1 MNEKIDRRLREAA
14 EAHLPD
20 RARMLARVER
30 GMAGPAV
37 RHRARPF
44 ARSGTRVALAGLAA
58 GGILTTGGLAVAAI
72 VATPSPPPT
81 VTTPATP
88 SPTVSSPHPTV
99 SSPHPTSA
107 RPTPVAPAPVT
118 TPGSVRPTPSA
129 TGPSPAAG
137 ENQNGPLWSAG
148 SLDPKSTVYWTQ
160 SNLVLKTTQPLTSLT
175 VEIRIVQTGGAKN
188 TGTWQT
194 LPGGDFTVT
203 VQEAGGALVYRWV
216 LKPGLTVP
224 PGNHEFAAQFNNGT
238 GVRGAAGDGYRVD
251 AQGSGGSASVRGGFV
266 PTR

>member
-1 MNEKIDRRLREAA
+1 MNENIDRRLREAA
-14 EAHLPD
+14 EAHRPD

-88 SPTVSSPHPTV
+88 SPTVSF
-99 SSPHPTSA
+99 PHPTSA
-107 RPTPVAPAPVT
+107 RPTPVAPAPVV

-137 ENQNGPLWSAG
+137 EGRNGPLWSAG
-148 SLDPKSTVYWTQ
+148 SVDPQSTVYWTQ
-160 SNLVLKTTQPLTSLT
+160 SNLALKTTQPLTSLT
-175 VEIRIVQTGGAKN
+175 IEIRIVQTGGAKS

-194 LPGGDFTVT
+194 LPSGDFTVT
-203 VQEAGGALVYRWV
+203 VQESGGALVYRWV
-216 LKPGLTVP
+216 LKPGLTVQA
-224 PGNHEFAAQFNNGT
+224 GSHEFAVQFNNGT
-238 GVRGAAGDGYRVD
+238 GVRSAAGDGYRVD

>member
-1 MNEKIDRRLREAA
+1 MNEEIARRLSEAA
-14 EAHLPD
+14 EAHRPD
-20 RARMLARVER
+20 RARMLARVQR

-58 GGILTTGGLAVAAI
+58 TGILTTGGLAVAAI
-72 VATPSPPPT
+72 VAKSSPSAT
-81 VTTPATP
+81 VTTPAP
-88 SPTVSSPHPTV
+88 SSPTAG
-99 SSPHPTSA
+99 SPHPTSA

-118 TPGSVRPTPSA
+118 TPGSARPTPPA
-129 TGPSPAAG
+129 TSPSPTPTAG
-137 ENQNGPLWSAG
+137 ESRNGPLWSAG
-148 SLDPKSTVYWTQ
+148 SVDPRSNVYWTQ
-160 SNLVLKTTQPLTSLT
+160 SDVALKTTQPLTSLT
-175 VEIRIVQTGGAKN
+175 VEIRIVQTGGVKS

-194 LPGGDFTVT
+194 LPSGDFTVT
-203 VQEAGGALVYRWV
+203 IQEAGGTLVYRWV

-224 PGNHEFAAQFNNGT
+224 AGSHEFAAQFNNGTGGNGT

>member
-1 MNEKIDRRLREAA
+1 MNEEIDRQLREAA
-14 EAHLPD
+14 EAHRPD
-20 RARMLARVER
+20 RARMLARVQR

-44 ARSGTRVALAGLAA
+44 ARSGTRVALAGLAVT
-58 GGILTTGGLAVAAI
+58 GILATGGLAVAAI
-72 VATPSPPPT
+72 VATPSPSPT

-88 SPTVSSPHPTV
+88 SPTVSSPHPT
-99 SSPHPTSA
+99 SA
-107 RPTPVAPAPVT
+107 RPTPVVPPPVT
-118 TPGSVRPTPSA
+118 TPGSSRPTPSA
-129 TGPSPAAG
+129 TSPSPTVG

-148 SLDPKSTVYWTQ
+148 SLDAKSTVYWTQ
-160 SNLVLKTTQPLTSLT
+160 SNLLLKTTQPLTSLT

-194 LPGGDFTVT
+194 LLSDDFTVT

-224 PGNHEFAAQFNNGT
+224 VGSHEFAAQFNNGAD
-238 GVRGAAGDGYRVD
+238 VRSAAGDGYRVD

>member
-1 MNEKIDRRLREAA
+1 MNDEIARQLREAA
-14 EAHLPD
+14 EAHRPD
-20 RARMLARVER
+20 RARMLARVQR

-58 GGILTTGGLAVAAI
+58 TGILATGGLAVAAI
-72 VATPSPPPT
+72 VATSSPSPI

-88 SPTVSSPHPTV
+88 TPTV

-107 RPTPVAPAPVT
+107 RPTPVAPAPAT

-129 TGPSPAAG
+129 TSPSPTAG
-137 ENQNGPLWSAG
+137 EGQNGPLWSAG
-148 SLDPKSTVYWTQ
+148 SLDRQSTVYWTQ
-160 SNLVLKTTQPLTSLT
+160 SNLALRTTQPLTSLT
-175 VEIRIVQTGGAKN
+175 VEMRIVQTGGVKN

-194 LPGGDFTVT
+194 LPSGDFTVT
-203 VQEAGGALVYRWV
+203 VQEAGGTLVYRWV

-224 PGNHEFAAQFNNGT
+224 AGSHEFAAQFNNGT
-238 GVRGAAGDGYRVD
+238 DARSAAGDGYRVD
-251 AQGSGGSASVRGGFV
+251 AHGSDGSASVRGGFV

>member
-1 MNEKIDRRLREAA
+1 VNEDIDRRLREAA
-14 EAHLPD
+14 EAHRPD

-44 ARSGTRVALAGLAA
+44 ARSGTRVVLAGLAA

-72 VATPSPPPT
+72 VATPPPSPT
-81 VTTPATP
+81 VTTPATLAP
-88 SPTVSSPHPTV
+88 AVSSPP
-99 SSPHPTSA
+99 PTSA
-107 RPTPVAPAPVT
+107 RPTPAKPPPAT
-118 TPGSVRPTPSA
+118 TPGSSRPTPSA
-129 TGPSPAAG
+129 TSPSSSPTAD
-137 ENQNGPLWSAG
+137 ESRNGPLRSSG

-160 SNLVLKTTQPLTSLT
+160 SDLVLKTTQPLTSLT
-175 VEIRIVQTGGAKN
+175 VEIRIVQAGGAKS

-194 LPGGDFTVT
+194 LPGDDFTVT

-224 PGNHEFAAQFNNGT
+224 AGNHEFAAQFNNGA
-238 GVRGAAGDGYRVD
+238 GAHSAAGDGYRVD
-251 AQGSGGSASVRGGFV
+251 ARGSGGSASVRGGFV

>member
-1 MNEKIDRRLREAA
+1 MNEEIARQLREAA
-14 EAHLPD
+14 EAHRPD
-20 RARMLARVER
+20 RARMLARVQR

-58 GGILTTGGLAVAAI
+58 TGILATGGLAVAAI
-72 VATPSPPPT
+72 VATPSPSPT
-81 VTTPATP
+81 VTTPAAP
-88 SPTVSSPHPTV
+88 SPTV

-107 RPTPVAPAPVT
+107 RPTPVAPAPAT
-118 TPGSVRPTPSA
+118 TPGSSRPTPPTAS
-129 TGPSPAAG
+129 PSPSAD
-137 ENQNGPLWSAG
+137 ESQNGPLWSAG
-148 SLDPKSTVYWTQ
+148 SVDPQSTVYWTQ

-175 VEIRIVQTGGAKN
+175 IEMRIVQAGGVKN

-194 LPGGDFTVT
+194 LPSGDFTVT
-203 VQEAGGALVYRWV
+203 IQEADGTLVYRWV

-224 PGNHEFAAQFNNGT
+224 AGSHEFAAQFNNGT
-238 GVRGAAGDGYRVD
+238 GVRSAAGDGYRVD
-251 AQGSGGSASVRGGFV
+251 AQGTGGSASVRGGFV

>member
-1 MNEKIDRRLREAA
+1 MNDEIARQLREAA
-14 EAHLPD
+14 EAHRPD
-20 RARMLARVER
+20 RARMLARVQR

-58 GGILTTGGLAVAAI
+58 TGILATGGLAVAAI
-72 VATPSPPPT
+72 VAHSSPSAT

-88 SPTVSSPHPTV
+88 SPTAG
-99 SSPHPTSA
+99 SPHPTSG
-107 RPTPVAPAPVT
+107 RPTPVAPAPA
-118 TPGSVRPTPSA
+118 TPGSARPTPPA
-129 TGPSPAAG
+129 TSPSPAAG
-137 ENQNGPLWSAG
+137 ESRNGPLWSAG
-148 SLDPKSTVYWTQ
+148 SVDPHSTVYWTQ
-160 SNLVLKTTQPLTSLT
+160 SNLALKTTRPLTSLT
-175 VEIRIVQTGGAKN
+175 VEMRIVQTGGVKN
-188 TGTWQT
+188 TGTWET

-203 VQEAGGALVYRWV
+203 VQEAGGTLVYRWV

-224 PGNHEFAAQFNNGT
+224 AGSYEFAAQFNNGT
-238 GVRGAAGDGYRVD
+238 GVRSSAGDGYRVD

>member
-1 MNEKIDRRLREAA
+1 MNEEIARRLREAA
-14 EAHLPD
+14 EAHRPD

-58 GGILTTGGLAVAAI
+58 TGILATGGLAVAAI
-72 VATPSPPPT
+72 VATPSPSPT

-88 SPTVSSPHPTV
+88 SPAV

-107 RPTPVAPAPVT
+107 RPTPVAPAPAT
-118 TPGSVRPTPSA
+118 TPGSSRPTPPA
-129 TGPSPAAG
+129 TSPSPAAD
-137 ENQNGPLWSAG
+137 ESRNGPLWSAG
-148 SLDPKSTVYWTQ
+148 SVDPRSTVYWTQ
-160 SNLVLKTTQPLTSLT
+160 SNLALKTTQPLTSLT
-175 VEIRIVQTGGAKN
+175 VEFRTVQTGGVKN

-194 LPGGDFTVT
+194 LPSDDFTVT

-224 PGNHEFAAQFNNGT
+224 AGSHEFAAQFNNGT
-238 GVRGAAGDGYRVD
+238 GVRSAAGDGYRVD

>member
-1 MNEKIDRRLREAA
+1 VNEEIDRRLREAA
-14 EAHLPD
+14 EDHRPD
-20 RARMLARVER
+20 RARMLARVQR

-58 GGILTTGGLAVAAI
+58 AGVLATGGLAVAAI
-72 VATPSPPPT
+72 VVTPSPSPT

-88 SPTVSSPHPTV
+88 SPTV

-107 RPTPVAPAPVT
+107 RPTPVAPAPAT
-118 TPGSVRPTPSA
+118 TPGSARPTPPA
-129 TGPSPAAG
+129 TSPSRAAG
-137 ENQNGPLWSAG
+137 ESQNGPLWSAG
-148 SLDPKSTVYWTQ
+148 SVDPGSTVYWTQ
-160 SNLVLKTTQPLTSLT
+160 SNLALKTTQPLTSLT
-175 VEIRIVQTGGAKN
+175 VEMRIVQTGRVKN

-194 LPGGDFTVT
+194 LPSGDFTVT
-203 VQEAGGALVYRWV
+203 VQEAGGTLVYRWV

-224 PGNHEFAAQFNNGT
+224 AGSHEFAAQFNNGA
-238 GVRGAAGDGYRVD
+238 GVRSAAGDGYRVD
-251 AQGSGGSASVRGGFV
+251 GQGSGGSASVRGGFV

>member
-1 MNEKIDRRLREAA
+1 MSEDIDRRLREAA
-14 EAHLPD
+14 EAHRPD

-44 ARSGTRVALAGLAA
+44 ARSGTRVALAALAA

-72 VATPSPPPT
+72 VTTASPSPSAT

-88 SPTVSSPHPTV
+88 SPTLSSPHPT
-99 SSPHPTSA
+99 PT
-107 RPTPVAPAPVT
+107 RPTPAVPPPVT
-118 TPGSVRPTPSA
+118 TPGSSRPTPPA
-129 TGPSPAAG
+129 TTAPPTAG
-137 ENQNGPLWSAG
+137 ENQDGPLWSAG
-148 SLDPKSTVYWTQ
+148 SLDEKSTVYWTQ
-160 SNLVLKTTQPLTSLT
+160 SDLVLKTTQPLTSLT
-175 VEIRIVQTGGAKN
+175 VEIRIMQTGGAKS

-194 LPGGDFTVT
+194 LPSGDFTVT
-203 VQEAGGALVYRWV
+203 VQETGGALVYRWV

-224 PGNHEFAAQFNNGT
+224 AGTHEFAVQFNNGP
-238 GVRGAAGDGYRVD
+238 GVRSAAGDGYRVD
-251 AQGSGGSASVRGGFV
+251 AQGPGGSASVRGGFV

>member
-1 MNEKIDRRLREAA
+1 MNEEIARRLREAA
-14 EAHLPD
+14 EAHRPD
-20 RARMLARVER
+20 RARMLARVQR

-58 GGILTTGGLAVAAI
+58 TGILATGGLAVAAI
-72 VATPSPPPT
+72 VAHSSTSPT

-88 SPTVSSPHPTV
+88 SPTV

-107 RPTPVAPAPVT
+107 RPTPVAPAPAT
-118 TPGSVRPTPSA
+118 TPGSSRRTPPAATPS
-129 TGPSPAAG
+129 PSADEG
-137 ENQNGPLWSAG
+137 QNGALWSAG
-148 SLDPKSTVYWTQ
+148 SLDPHSTVYWTQ

-175 VEIRIVQTGGAKN
+175 VEIRIVQTGGVKN

-194 LPGGDFTVT
+194 LPSADFTVT
-203 VQEAGGALVYRWV
+203 TEEAGGTLVYRWV

-224 PGNHEFAAQFNNGT
+224 TGSHEFAVQFNNGT
-238 GVRGAAGDGYRVD
+238 GERTATGDGYRVD
-251 AQGSGGSASVRGGFV
+251 ARGSGGPASVRGGFV
-266 PTR
+266 PAR

>member
-1 MNEKIDRRLREAA
+1 MNEEIARRLREAA
-14 EAHLPD
+14 EAHRPD
-20 RARMLARVER
+20 RARMLAQVQR

-58 GGILTTGGLAVAAI
+58 TGILATGGLAVAAI
-72 VATPSPPPT
+72 VAHSSPSAT

-88 SPTVSSPHPTV
+88 SPTVSSPHPA
-99 SSPHPTSA
+99 SG
-107 RPTPVAPAPVT
+107 RPTPVAPAPAT
-118 TPGSVRPTPSA
+118 TPGSARPTPPA
-129 TGPSPAAG
+129 TSPSPTAG
-137 ENQNGPLWSAG
+137 ESRNGPLWSAG
-148 SLDPKSTVYWTQ
+148 SVDPHSTVYWTQ
-160 SNLVLKTTQPLTSLT
+160 SNLALKTTQPLTSLT
-175 VEIRIVQTGGAKN
+175 IEMRIAQTGGVKI

-194 LPGGDFTVT
+194 LPSTDFTVT
-203 VQEAGGALVYRWV
+203 AQEADGTLVYRWV

-224 PGNHEFAAQFNNGT
+224 AGSYEFAAQFNHAT
-238 GVRGAAGDGYRVD
+238 GVRSAAGDGYRVD

>member
-1 MNEKIDRRLREAA
+1 VNEEIDRRLREAA
-14 EAHLPD
+14 EAHRAD

-72 VATPSPPPT
+72 VASPPPSPT
-81 VTTPATP
+81 VTTPAAP
-88 SPTVSSPHPTV
+88 SPTV

-107 RPTPVAPAPVT
+107 RPTPVVPPPAT
-118 TPGSVRPTPSA
+118 TPGSSRPTPSA
-129 TGPSPAAG
+129 TSPSPTVG
-137 ENQNGPLWSAG
+137 ESQNGPLWSAG
-148 SLDPKSTVYWTQ
+148 SLGPKSTVYWTQ
-160 SNLVLKTTQPLTSLT
+160 SDLVLKTTQPLTSLT

-194 LPGGDFTVT
+194 LSNGDFTVT
-203 VQEAGGALVYRWV
+203 VQEADGALVYRWV

-224 PGNHEFAAQFNNGT
+224 AGNHEFAAQFNNGT
-238 GVRGAAGDGYRVD
+238 GVRSAAGDGYRVD
-251 AQGSGGSASVRGGFV
+251 AQGSSGSASVRGGFV

>member
-1 MNEKIDRRLREAA
+1 MNDEIARQLREAA
-14 EAHLPD
+14 EAHRPD
-20 RARMLARVER
+20 RARMLARVQR

-58 GGILTTGGLAVAAI
+58 TGILTTGGLAVAAI
-72 VATPSPPPT
+72 VAHSSPPAT

-88 SPTVSSPHPTV
+88 SPTV

-118 TPGSVRPTPSA
+118 TPGSARPTPSA
-129 TGPSPAAG
+129 TSPSPAVG
-137 ENQNGPLWSAG
+137 ESQNGPLWSAG
-148 SLDPKSTVYWTQ
+148 SLDPRSTVYWTQ
-160 SNLVLKTTQPLTSLT
+160 SNLALRTTRPLTSLT
-175 VEIRIVQTGGAKN
+175 VEIRIVQTGRVKN

-194 LPGGDFTVT
+194 LPSDDFTVT

-224 PGNHEFAAQFNNGT
+224 AGSHEFAAQFNDGADA
-238 GVRGAAGDGYRVD
+238 RSAAGDGYRVD

>member
-1 MNEKIDRRLREAA
+1 VNEDITRQLREAA
-14 EAHLPD
+14 EAHRPD

-58 GGILTTGGLAVAAI
+58 AGVLATGGLAVAAI
-72 VATPSPPPT
+72 VATPSPSPSAT

-88 SPTVSSPHPTV
+88 SPAVSSPR
-99 SSPHPTSA
+99 PTSP
-107 RPTPVAPAPVT
+107 RPTPVAPAPAT
-118 TPGSVRPTPSA
+118 TPGSSRPTPPTTS
-129 TGPSPAAG
+129 PSPTAG
-137 ENQNGPLWSAG
+137 ESQNGPLWSAG
-148 SLDPKSTVYWTQ
+148 SLDPRSTIYWTQ
-160 SNLVLKTTQPLTSLT
+160 SNLALKTTQPLTSLT
-175 VEIRIVQTGGAKN
+175 IEIRIVQTGAVKN

-194 LPGGDFTVT
+194 LPSDDFTVT
-203 VQEAGGALVYRWV
+203 VQEADGALVYRWV
-216 LKPGLTVP
+216 LKPGRTVP
-224 PGNHEFAAQFNNGT
+224 AASFEFAAQFNNGT
-238 GVRGAAGDGYRVD
+238 AARSAAGDGYRVD

>member
-1 MNEKIDRRLREAA
+1 MNDEIARQLREAA
-14 EAHLPD
+14 EAHRPD
-20 RARMLARVER
+20 RARMLARVQR

-58 GGILTTGGLAVAAI
+58 TGILTTGGLAVAAI
-72 VATPSPPPT
+72 VAHSSPPAT

-88 SPTVSSPHPTV
+88 SPTV

-118 TPGSVRPTPSA
+118 TPGSARPTPSA
-129 TGPSPAAG
+129 TSPSPAVG
-137 ENQNGPLWSAG
+137 ESQNGPLWSAG
-148 SLDPKSTVYWTQ
+148 SLDPRSTVYWTQ
-160 SNLVLKTTQPLTSLT
+160 SNLALRTTRPLTSLT
-175 VEIRIVQTGGAKN
+175 VEIRIVQTGRVKN

-194 LPGGDFTVT
+194 LPSDDFTVT

-224 PGNHEFAAQFNNGT
+224 AGSHEFAAQFNNGT
-238 GVRGAAGDGYRVD
+238 SVRRASGDGYRVD

>member
-1 MNEKIDRRLREAA
+1 MNEEIARQLREAA
-14 EAHLPD
+14 EAHRPD

-30 GMAGPAV
+30 GMAGPTV

-58 GGILTTGGLAVAAI
+58 AGILATGGLAVAAI
-72 VATPSPPPT
+72 VTHSSPSAT

-88 SPTVSSPHPTV
+88 SPDATSRPPR
-99 SSPHPTSA
+99 SA

-118 TPGSVRPTPSA
+118 TPVSPRPTPPSA
-129 TGPSPAAG
+129 GPSPSAD
-137 ENQNGPLWSAG
+137 ESQNGPLWSAG
-148 SLDPKSTVYWTQ
+148 SLDPQSTVYWTQ
-160 SNLVLKTTQPLTSLT
+160 TNLLLKTTKPLTSLT
-175 VEIRIVQTGGAKN
+175 IEMRIVQTGGVKK

-194 LPGGDFTVT
+194 LPSDDFTIT
-203 VQEAGGALVYRWV
+203 TQEADGMLVYRWV

-224 PGNHEFAAQFNNGT
+224 AGSYEMAAQFNNGT
-238 GVRGAAGDGYRVD
+238 GVRNAAGDAYRVD
-251 AQGSGGSASVRGGFV
+251 AQGSGGSASVRGRFV